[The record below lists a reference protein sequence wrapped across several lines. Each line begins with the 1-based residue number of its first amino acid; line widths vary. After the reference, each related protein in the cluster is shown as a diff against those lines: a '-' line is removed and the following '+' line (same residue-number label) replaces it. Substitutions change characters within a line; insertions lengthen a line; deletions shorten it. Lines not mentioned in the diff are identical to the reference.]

1 MKPVTVY
8 DIAREANVSVATVSR
23 VLNNT
28 APVKASTRERIMG
41 LIQKHQ
47 FQPNALARSLIKKE
61 TGMIGIILP
70 DITNPFFPEVL
81 AGLEQEARNN
91 GYTFFLCDTGSSNQ
105 DIKAQYQ
112 RESQYLNIL
121 MEKQVDGIIM
131 IGGRIDLARCSKE
144 MAKEVAEVNKRLPVV
159 LINGNLP
166 GAKFHRVIIDEVAG
180 GVLATEHLIGLG
192 HTDIAFIGGY
202 KQMSNTVQRL
212 EGYTKAM
219 QQAGLQIR
227 EDWIITGGFTVEAGK
242 VFMNQLLGGETE
254 NRPTA
259 IVCANDLSA
268 IGAIKAAVK
277 HGLRVPEDMSIIG
290 FDDIPLAANVIPELT
305 TISLKC
311 LELGRTAAHILHQLI
326 GKNGIDTLT
335 VLQPE
340 LVVRESTA
348 PLRVGISIS
357 AAGNVSSQG

>member
-1 MKPVTVY
+1 MKSVTVY

-28 APVKASTRERIMG
+28 APVKASTRERILG

-192 HTDIAFIGGY
+192 HKDIAFVGGY

-219 QQAGLQIR
+219 QQAGLPIR

-242 VFMNQLLGGETE
+242 VFMNELLSTE
-254 NRPTA
+254 GARPTA

-268 IGAIKAAVK
+268 IGAIKSAVK

-326 GKNGIDTLT
+326 GKNSIDTLT

-348 PLRVGISIS
+348 PLSV
-357 AAGNVSSQG
+357 NVIKMADYLSSQG